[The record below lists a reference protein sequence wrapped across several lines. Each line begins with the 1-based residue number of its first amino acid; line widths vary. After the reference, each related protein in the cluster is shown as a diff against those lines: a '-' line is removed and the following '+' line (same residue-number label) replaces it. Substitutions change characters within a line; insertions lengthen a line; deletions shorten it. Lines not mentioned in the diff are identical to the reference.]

1 MKQLFFTFSLI
12 TLYLLTNAQSNN
24 IVIGTVDT
32 INSKILNEKRSVLIY
47 KPDNGLD
54 GNDLQ
59 KKYPVIYLLDGDW
72 HFVSVVGMLQQLS
85 YINGNTICPE
95 MIVVGIPVKD
105 RYRDFTP
112 TCDSSISKTS
122 GGYNNFISFINKE
135 LIPYIDSNYQTAPYK
150 ILIGHSLGGLTVMN
164 TIIKSP
170 EMFNAYVAIDPSLW
184 WDNQISLKEA
194 NNALSDKE
202 FENKKLFLA
211 IANNM
216 NKGMDTTSVRT
227 DNTRNTLS
235 IRSILELSDNL
246 NSNTDNKLNYQTKY
260 YINENHGSIPLIAT
274 YDALHFIFDFYNFPI
289 DKSDYAD
296 TTMSLGYRIENH
308 YNVVSEKMGY
318 RIYPSE
324 SMINTLGYNAIYM
337 NNLALAE
344 FFFKMNIDN
353 YPESFNVYDSMGDY
367 YSAIGDDKQAI
378 KMYKKALRIHENP
391 DTEQKLKNIEK
402 KE

>member
-1 MKQLFFTFSLI
+1 
-12 TLYLLTNAQSNN
+12 
-24 IVIGTVDT
+24 
-32 INSKILNEKRSVLIY
+32 
-47 KPDNGLD
+47 
-54 GNDLQ
+54 
-59 KKYPVIYLLDGDW
+59 
-72 HFVSVVGMLQQLS
+72 
-85 YINGNTICPE
+85 

-246 NSNTDNKLNYQTKY
+246 NSNSDNKLNYQTKY

-391 DTEQKLKNIEK
+391 DTELKLKNIEK

>member
-1 MKQLFFTFSLI
+1 MKNILLILGLFALSFYS
-12 TLYLLTNAQSNN
+12 NAQSEN
-24 IVIGTVDT
+24 IVIGKIDT
-32 INSKILNEKRSVLIY
+32 INSSILNEKRPIWIH
-47 KPDNGLD
+47 KPDNVID
-54 GNDLQ
+54 NSDTPKQ
-59 KKYPVIYLLDGDW
+59 YPVVYLLDGDW

-85 YINGNTICPE
+85 YINGNTICPA

-105 RYRDFTP
+105 RFRDLTP
-112 TCDSSISKTS
+112 TCDSLISVTS
-122 GGYNNFISFINKE
+122 GGYNNFISFIDKE
-135 LIPYIDSNYQTAPYK
+135 LIPYIDSTYQTAPYK

-170 EMFNAYVAIDPSLW
+170 EMFNAYVAIDPSMW

-194 NNALSDKE
+194 KISLSEKR
-202 FENKKLFLA
+202 FENKRLFLA

-216 NKGMDTTSVRT
+216 NRGMDTISVRT

-260 YINENHGSIPLIAT
+260 YINEKHSSIPLIAT

-296 TTMSLGYRIENH
+296 TTMALGYRIENH

-318 RIYPSE
+318 KIYPSE
-324 SMINTLGYNAIYM
+324 SIINTLGYNAIYM
-337 NNLALAE
+337 NNLALSE
-344 FFFKMNIDN
+344 YFFKMNIKN
-353 YPESFNVYDSMGDY
+353 YPDSYNAYDSLGDY
-367 YSAIGDDKQAI
+367 YLAINDKEQAI
-378 KMYKKALRIHENP
+378 NMFEKSLSIFENP
-391 DTEQKLKNIEK
+391 DTRKKLESIKN
-402 KE
+402 